1 MVSERNAIFEN
12 KGVRFIA
19 DAGEGLCIARAEIKF
34 LREQDINAHIMNPT
48 MFRQLAENIKKRNAL
63 ESLPFCA
70 VVKDHIEIV
79 SGHHRVKAA
88 REAGLTEILILL
100 DTSGL
105 SRSAIV
111 AKQLAHNFINGYD
124 DKKLIDELSKM
135 ITDVDDMIES
145 YLQNAE
151 IEAQDVEIGK
161 VETPAMDLEWR
172 EMSFVFLPEQ
182 FSKFDELVKSCGSKD
197 FLGVALRKQYE
208 EFIDVLWKYQK
219 YQDIRSVGMA
229 IDLLTKKAKAE
240 LEGAEYTDESEWQNI
255 QSCIGGGS
263 IPKECADTIKKAVK
277 KMVDDGIVDAHK
289 KWQSVYYL
297 CDRYL
302 NGNRGE

>member
-12 KGVRFIA
+12 KGVKFIA
-19 DAGEGLCIARAEIKF
+19 DVGDGICIAKAEIKL

-48 MFRQLAENIKKRNAL
+48 MFRQLTENIKKRNAL

-70 VVKDHIEIV
+70 VVNDHIEIV

-88 REAGLTEILILL
+88 REAGLTEIIILL

-105 SRSAIV
+105 TRSAIV

-151 IEAQDVEIGK
+151 IELQACEVGK

-182 FSKFDELVKSCGSKD
+182 FSKFDEFVKACGTKD
-197 FLGVALRKQYE
+197 FLGVALRKQYDE
-208 EFIDVLWKYQK
+208 VIDVLWKYQK

-229 IDLLTKKAKAE
+229 IDLLSKKAKAE
-240 LEGAEYTDESEWQNI
+240 LDGAEYTDDSEWQNI
-255 QSCIGGGS
+255 QSCIGSGS

-277 KMVDDGIVDAHK
+277 KMVDDGIVDSHK
-289 KWQSVYYL
+289 RWQSIYYL
-297 CDRYL
+297 CDKYL
-302 NGNRGE
+302 NGGTE

>member
-208 EFIDVLWKYQK
+208 EFIDVL
-219 YQDIRSVGMA
+219 
-229 IDLLTKKAKAE
+229 
-240 LEGAEYTDESEWQNI
+240 
-255 QSCIGGGS
+255 
-263 IPKECADTIKKAVK
+263 
-277 KMVDDGIVDAHK
+277 
-289 KWQSVYYL
+289 
-297 CDRYL
+297 
-302 NGNRGE
+302 

>member
-12 KGVRFIA
+12 KGVKFIT
-19 DAGEGLCIARAEIKF
+19 DAGEGLCIAKAEIKL

-182 FSKFDELVKSCGSKD
+182 FSSFDEFTKECGKKD

-208 EFIDVLWKYQK
+208 DFVDTLWKYQK

-240 LEGAEYTDESEWQNI
+240 LEGAEYTDENEWQNI

-263 IPKECADTIKKAVK
+263 IPKECAETIKKAVK
-277 KMVDDGIVDAHK
+277 KMVDDGIVDQHK
-289 KWQSVYYL
+289 RWESIYYL
-297 CDRYL
+297 CDKYL
-302 NGNRGE
+302 NGEK